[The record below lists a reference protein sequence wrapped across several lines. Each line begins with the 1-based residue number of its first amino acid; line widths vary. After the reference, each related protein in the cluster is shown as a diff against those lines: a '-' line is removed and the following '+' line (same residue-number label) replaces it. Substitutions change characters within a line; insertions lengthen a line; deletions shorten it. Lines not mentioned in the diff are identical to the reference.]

1 MKLTKTALA
10 LSFFSLF
17 AMPLLCQ
24 IVEEDLSISEDVI
37 KRKYEEAVSK
47 FNSLDQASSIY
58 DFNEIIV
65 ILEAAFK
72 DKTIDPS
79 LISYLKHSYD
89 FRAQIYFND
98 GDLAKS
104 EGDILSIFDQDMDYE
119 PPKEASV
126 KYVRLFDKI
135 KSKMTGFFSVI
146 TNPAGARVY
155 LDEKQIGYSNTPVL
169 RYKIGTYV
177 LRVAYEGYQ
186 TEEKTIEINSGQTTK
201 ISIELK
207 RTAAALSLQ
216 TSPAGVEVY
225 LDGKYN
231 GTTEGSAG
239 EAEAARLKGLGLDAA
254 KCSAA
259 FKIPNLPLGRH
270 KLELKKPCYQDSVI
284 TLDFPQPED
293 YSLNPVV
300 LTTSQGEV
308 ILQDTPKEA
317 EVFLNGQLQGK
328 GSLSLKNLC
337 SGPYTLTVKFKDG
350 KYIKQFNLKKD
361 ETVYVSPSKKPTVLF
376 GGLLKTGE
384 DISYDSPLAVKTS
397 ALLETIHTL
406 NVYTPTIRERNED
419 KELTTDLMRIGENL
433 EGITIEPGIVLD
445 PVTAKLKSDLLNKFD
460 ADLLLFLINTGE
472 FEYSMILF
480 HSAHGA
486 PDVASFIYEDSAD
499 GAADLEKTMRKLDV
513 VPEFQ
518 SPWLGLYP
526 VEPVSGEGLLVIE
539 VRDQSP
545 AAKAGLSVGDRLLFL
560 NARRMTDRRRY
571 NEVLMQL
578 KSGDDVSLK
587 IDRRGSVMDLNIK
600 VETAIKTPQQT
611 YGIYYFNRALAEII
625 SGKEAD
631 LLKDPD
637 VTLPYLKAVL
647 FYYMSAIED
656 GQKTLLSIKDKR
668 SNAVDSGLIEL
679 FKSALALKAG
689 DIQKAEAEREKY
701 IKYPDSRLYD
711 KNGLPLRLIE
721 KYGIYP

>member
-1 MKLTKTALA
+1 MKLTKKLLA
-10 LSFFSLF
+10 LLLLSLL

-104 EGDILSIFDQDMDYE
+104 EGDILAILDYDMDYE
-119 PPKEASV
+119 PRKEASI
-126 KYVRLFDKI
+126 KYGKLFDLI
-135 KSKMTGFFSVI
+135 KEKMTGFFSV
-146 TNPAGARVY
+146 TTKPAGARVY
-155 LDEKQIGYSNTPVL
+155 LDGKQIGYSNTPVL
-169 RYKIGTYV
+169 RYRIGTFV
-177 LRVAYEGYQ
+177 LRTVLDGYEAADR
-186 TEEKTIEINSGQTTK
+186 TTEINSRQTTK
-201 ISIELK
+201 VSIELK

-225 LDGKYN
+225 LDGKYS
-231 GTTEGSAG
+231 GVTEGFAG
-239 EAEAARLKGLGLDAA
+239 EGDASRLKELGLDAT

-259 FKIPNLPLGRH
+259 LKIPNLPVGKH
-270 KLELKKPCYQDSVI
+270 KLELKKPCYQDSVLA
-284 TLDFPQPED
+284 LDFPQPED

-308 ILQDTPKEA
+308 ILQDTPHEA
-317 EVFLNGQLQGK
+317 EVFLNGQFQGK
-328 GSLSLKNLC
+328 GGISLKNLC
-337 SGPYTLTVKFKDG
+337 SGPYTLVVKFKDG
-350 KYIKQFNLKKD
+350 RYFKQFKLKKD
-361 ETVYVSPSKKPTVLF
+361 ETVNVSPSKKPTVLF
-376 GGLLKTGE
+376 GGVLTPGA
-384 DISYDSPLAVKTS
+384 DISYDNPLAVKTS
-397 ALLETIHTL
+397 AFLDSIQTL
-406 NVYTPTIRERNED
+406 NVYTPTIKERSED
-419 KELTTDLMRIGENL
+419 KEFTADLMRIGENL

-460 ADLLLFLINTGE
+460 ADLLLFLINTDE

-499 GAADLEKTMRKLDV
+499 GAADLEKVLQKLEV

-518 SPWLGLYP
+518 SPWLGFYP

-539 VRDQSP
+539 VRAQSP
-545 AAKAGLSVGDRLLFL
+545 AAKAGLTVGDRLLFL
-560 NARRMTDRRRY
+560 NTRRMTDRRRY
-571 NEVLMQL
+571 DEVLMQL
-578 KSGDDVSLK
+578 KSGDIVSLK
-587 IDRRGSVMDLNIK
+587 IDRRGLVMDLNIK
-600 VETAIKTPQQT
+600 VETTIKTPQQT

-625 SGKEAD
+625 SGKEGD

-637 VTLPYLKAVL
+637 VTIPYLKAVL
-647 FYYMSAIED
+647 FYYMTAIED
-656 GQKTLLSIKDKR
+656 GQNTLISIRDKK
-668 SNAVDSGLIEL
+668 SDLMDPGLIEL
-679 FKSALALKAG
+679 FRTILALKAG

-701 IKYPDSRLYD
+701 MKYPDSRLYE
-711 KNGLPLRLIE
+711 KNGLPFRLIE
-721 KYGIYP
+721 KYRVYP